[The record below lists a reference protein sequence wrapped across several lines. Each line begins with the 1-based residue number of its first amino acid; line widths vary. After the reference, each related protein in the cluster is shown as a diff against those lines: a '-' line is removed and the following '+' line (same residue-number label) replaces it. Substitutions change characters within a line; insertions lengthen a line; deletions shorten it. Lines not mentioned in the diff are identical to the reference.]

1 MKGYQK
7 FSAGLLGLSLFLGGC
22 GQGTM
27 PDGNKTYIYYVN
39 ADGTGLAKEE
49 YAFSENGME
58 EQIEAVLD
66 ELRKDTDSIDYKS
79 AYPEYVHI
87 NGWEIEESDLKIDFS
102 DSYKRMDVT
111 EELLLRAATVHTL
124 EQVGGVDY
132 IKFTVEGEE
141 LEDSEGREQGYMNHD
156 SFVENTGS
164 SIHNF
169 QEGSLH
175 LFFADKSGS
184 KLVEE
189 VVSVRY
195 NSNMSVEKLIAEQLI
210 IGTSM
215 EGLYPT
221 LPPETKIFG
230 VSVRDGICYVNFD
243 DGFLYMDYKISPQV
257 WIYSVVNSIV
267 AGGEAGQVQILV
279 NGGTDVT
286 YQDDISLEKP
296 LSRNLEI
303 VKEKEKD

>member
-1 MKGYQK
+1 MRKHQKGV
-7 FSAGLLGLSLFLGGC
+7 AGLICLCVLLSGC

-39 ADGTGLAKEE
+39 SEGTGLEKEE
-49 YAFSENGME
+49 YVFSGNDVE
-58 EQIEAVLD
+58 EQIDAVLE
-66 ELRKDTDSIDYKS
+66 ELRKETDSIDHKS

-87 NGWEIEESDLKIDFS
+87 NGWELQESDLEIDFS

-124 EQVGGVDY
+124 EQIGGVDY
-132 IKFTVEGEE
+132 VKFTVEGEE
-141 LEDSEGREQGYMNHD
+141 LEDDEGEEVGYMNRD
-156 SFVENTGS
+156 SFIENTGS

-169 QEGSLH
+169 QEESLH
-175 LFFADKSGS
+175 LFFANEEGDK
-184 KLVEE
+184 LTEE

-195 NSNMSVEKLIAEQLI
+195 NSNMSVEKLITEQLI
-210 IGTSM
+210 KGPSV
-215 EGLYPT
+215 EGAYPT
-221 LPPETKIFG
+221 LPPETKILG

-243 DGFLYMDYKISPQV
+243 EGFLNMDYKISPQV
-257 WIYSVVNSIV
+257 RIYSVVNSIV
-267 AGGEAGQVQILV
+267 AGGETGQVQILV

-286 YQDDISLEKP
+286 YQGEVSLEKP

-303 VKEKEKD
+303 VEEKEKD